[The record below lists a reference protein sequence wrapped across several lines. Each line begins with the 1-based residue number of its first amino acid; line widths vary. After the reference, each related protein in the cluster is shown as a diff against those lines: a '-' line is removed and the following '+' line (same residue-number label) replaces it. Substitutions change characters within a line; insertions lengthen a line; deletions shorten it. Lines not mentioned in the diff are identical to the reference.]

1 MRGRLWVAVLHAGL
15 ANASAFAQA
24 GRGHS
29 TAFDRPR
36 SSADGT
42 SDVPVG
48 RPMPL
53 RRDMEQTN
61 LGWIA
66 LLGLHSLTAPTS
78 IRALPKK
85 ADRP

>member
-1 MRGRLWVAVLHAGL
+1 MRGRLWVAVLYAGL

-24 GRGHS
+24 DLGHS

-36 SSADGT
+36 SSVVGT
-42 SDVPVG
+42 SALPAA
-48 RPMPL
+48 RPTPL
-53 RRDMEQTN
+53 RRNVERTN

-66 LLGLHSLTAPTS
+66 LLGLHSLTAPAS
-78 IRALPKK
+78 IRALPKQ